1 MPAAQQEL
9 VDFLSQHP
17 ECHLINRSAVH
28 MRILD
33 AIEHEARSFNDLC
46 SYFHTIDSPD
56 LLEILSSLEKTGL
69 IECFDTDGKH
79 VYCATAKAKEFMQK
93 FRAAKKSTV

>member
-1 MPAAQQEL
+1 MPTAQQEL

-17 ECHLINRSAVH
+17 EAHLITQSRVH

-33 AIEHEARSFNDLC
+33 AIEHGARSFDDLS
-46 SYFHTIDSPD
+46 SYFHAVESND
-56 LLEILSSLEKTGL
+56 LVEILCSLEKTGL
-69 IECFDTDGKH
+69 VECLDTDSKH
-79 VYCATAKAKEFMQK
+79 VYYATDKAKEFMAK